1 MKYIIVPILKI
12 FTLIFIFLLFIP
24 LRWAWRILWNFKIL
38 GIKESFSITGEYLFN
53 DGFSEWIKM
62 IFSKEATDEFLTD

>member
-12 FTLIFIFLLFIP
+12 VTLIFIFLLFIP
-24 LRWAWRILWNFKIL
+24 LRWAWRILWNFKVQ
-38 GIKESFSITGEYLFN
+38 GIKESFYIDGEYLF
-53 DGFSEWIKM
+53 DDFPEWMKL